1 LTTLSYL
8 KELING
14 KGTVRLLEIIKS
26 WFNPPPMHRVPLYG
40 RGIHALPNA
49 HEKELF
55 DLSSAAFI
63 EGNIMSGYEYFLS
76 SLIHHENPFPT
87 PHLNIERGEEFLNFS
102 LIQGSALIKGS
113 LTKTSFEAY
122 ADIAL
127 SSKLHVAIKRHFLER
142 DFQLTYCRF
151 SDENGIIKLSI
162 RLDNATITPQKIF
175 YPLREIALN
184 ADFEK
189 EFIAGE
195 FEESSLLETS
205 HLISLPREKIEQNYD
220 FMQQW
225 IKETAQSLIGLLSND
240 NTGMTS
246 FSYLALLL
254 QIDYLL
260 LPHKKM
266 AKNISEKINGY
277 FMDDEKLTEDKN
289 ADLEQYLSELIDMK
303 IESFETQF
311 YDSAYTFS
319 PYEQA
324 MHDEIASFIDE
335 SLSKVRWYK
344 NNRSNYVITVIY
356 RYISLYVLYNY
367 GLHPSLRALLHLH
380 VEVYASDFF
389 KAAGETP
396 LYDPNTK
403 IFNVTLIAQRI
414 RESIEPYKSR
424 YKGLSDFSEHLNYAD
439 LDHFSQSF
447 YLQIKTLDYT
457 EA

>member
-1 LTTLSYL
+1 MKLFETF
-8 KELING
+8 KM
-14 KGTVRLLEIIKS
+14 
-26 WFNPPPMHRVPLYG
+26 WFNPLPMHRPPRYG
-40 RGIHALPNA
+40 RGIHALPNT
-49 HEKELF
+49 EERELF
-55 DLSSAAFI
+55 ERSAAAFI
-63 EGNIMSGYEYFLS
+63 DGEILNGYAFFLS
-76 SLIHHENPFPT
+76 SLLHQGCSYPSA
-87 PHLNIERGEEFLNFS
+87 HLTIERDEDALRFT
-102 LIQGSALIKGS
+102 LIQGSALIKGFVTQTS
-113 LTKTSFEAY
+113 LEAY

-151 SDENGIIKLSI
+151 SEENGAIKLSI

-195 FEESSLLETS
+195 FDESSLLETD
-205 HLISLPREKIEQNYD
+205 HILPIPREKIERHYN

-225 IKETAQSLIGLLSND
+225 IQECGQSLIGLLSND

-266 AKNISEKINGY
+266 AKNIAEKINGY

-289 ADLEQYLSELIDMK
+289 ADLEQFLRELSEMDK
-303 IESFETQF
+303 ETYATQF

-319 PYEQA
+319 PFDQA
-324 MHDEIASFIDE
+324 LHDEIAAFIDE

-356 RYISLYVLYNY
+356 RYISLYILYNY

-380 VEVYASDFF
+380 VEVYVSDFF
-389 KAAGETP
+389 KAEGEVP
-396 LYDPNTK
+396 LYDRHTK
-403 IFNVTLIAQRI
+403 VFNKTLISQRI
-414 RESIEPYKSR
+414 RESLEPYVSR
-424 YKGLSDFSEHLNYAD
+424 YKGLNDFSEHINYAD

-447 YLQIKTLDYT
+447 YLQIKNLDYT
-457 EA
+457 EV